1 MNCDSL
7 ARFRKLDFTGQVA
20 LVTGAGAGIGRACA
34 EGFARSGANV
44 VVSDIDER
52 TGSET
57 ATAIR
62 ETGGSAVFIP
72 ADVSRAADVRTLIA
86 KTVSTFGRLDIAH
99 NNAGISAAAVPMA
112 DVDEQEFDRVI
123 AVNLKSV
130 WLCMKSEIPLMQSL
144 GGGAIVNTCS
154 ALGLVGS
161 SLGTAYVAAKHG
173 VAGLTKTA
181 ALEYSSL
188 GIRVNAVCP
197 GIIRTQLVKDALSA
211 PEAERQL
218 RALHPIGRLGE
229 PQDVVGAV
237 LWLASA
243 AAGFVTG
250 ALLAVDGGW
259 TAS

>member
-1 MNCDSL
+1 MPSVN
-7 ARFRKLDFTGQVA
+7 FDFTGQIA
-20 LVTGAGAGIGRACA
+20 LVTGAGSGIGRACA
-34 EGFARSGANV
+34 EAFARSGAGV
-44 VVSDIDER
+44 VVSDADER
-52 TGSET
+52 SGTET
-57 ATAIR
+57 ASAIR
-62 ETGGSAVFIP
+62 EAGGNAVFIP
-72 ADVSRAADVRTLIA
+72 ADVSRATDVRLLIENTLSA
-86 KTVSTFGRLDIAH
+86 FGRLDIAH
-99 NNAGISAAAVPMA
+99 NNAGISSPAVPMA
-112 DVDEQEFDRVI
+112 DVDEQDFDRVI

-130 WLCMKSEIPLMQSL
+130 WLCMKHEIPVMLRV

-161 SLGTAYVAAKHG
+161 ALGTAYVAAKHG

-181 ALEYSSL
+181 ALEYSPH

-197 GIIRTQLVKDALSA
+197 GIIRTQLLKSALSA
-211 PEAERQL
+211 PESERQL
-218 RALHPIGRLGE
+218 LALHPIGRLGE

-250 ALLAVDGGW
+250 TLLTVDGGW